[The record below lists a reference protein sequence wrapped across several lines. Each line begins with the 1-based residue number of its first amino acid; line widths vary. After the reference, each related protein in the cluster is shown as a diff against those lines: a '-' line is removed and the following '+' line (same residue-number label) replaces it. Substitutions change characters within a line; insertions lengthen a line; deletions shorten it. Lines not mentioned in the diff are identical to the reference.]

1 MNTDEYDYISD
12 SDDEFFNITPS
23 PKKTKSTEQL
33 QIDNFLK
40 KISSPKK
47 TKSKSKTKYQEDGM
61 TRRTKQQIK
70 LMKENW
76 KKGISALYN
85 EKDEQRRK
93 STIKNKKNKQT
104 KKRNTLR
111 NNYLIKSIKG
121 LPKIQRYFDEN
132 EQQELIDVFIKQNSK
147 YLNNYNLDKYNFEN
161 QNYELLRNNLN
172 LNLNQPQDYN
182 FKKVQDFLQQ
192 SEYYKSV
199 LKRIYNSNK
208 LSDDL
213 KEKLKFFLNKYD
225 KIIGEGSKGKK
236 RKQTKKKR
244 RKRDNAGCPCNNPGN
259 CNCRRIVQR
268 ALQQEIVNVKSN
280 IKSMIRYFSQH
291 KQKVLEILNNTR
303 NRVFNNKIKKYIYI
317 SNNNLIIDINN
328 AQSYHALLN
337 IKNLFVDLKYKLEQK
352 IIQEQRETI
361 RQRHVDQMLRNFVNK
376 HSLPTAQIAPA
387 TVIANIYDKRPRWNK
402 LKRGLKKSVRN
413 LMKNITRRTGRNNRK
428 IQPAFIVGEKKEY
441 KKKEKKKK

>member
-1 MNTDEYDYISD
+1 MNTHEYDYISD

-147 YLNNYNLDKYNFEN
+147 YLNNYDLDKFNFDS
-161 QNYELLRNNLN
+161 QNYKLLNNNLN

-182 FKKVQDFLQQ
+182 FKSSRF
-192 SEYYKSV
+192 
-199 LKRIYNSNK
+199 YNNQ
-208 LSDDL
+208 
-213 KEKLKFFLNKYD
+213 N
-225 KIIGEGSKGKK
+225 IIKA
-236 RKQTKKKR
+236 R
-244 RKRDNAGCPCNNPGN
+244 
-259 CNCRRIVQR
+259 
-268 ALQQEIVNVKSN
+268 
-280 IKSMIRYFSQH
+280 
-291 KQKVLEILNNTR
+291 
-303 NRVFNNKIKKYIYI
+303 
-317 SNNNLIIDINN
+317 
-328 AQSYHALLN
+328 
-337 IKNLFVDLKYKLEQK
+337 
-352 IIQEQRETI
+352 
-361 RQRHVDQMLRNFVNK
+361 
-376 HSLPTAQIAPA
+376 
-387 TVIANIYDKRPRWNK
+387 
-402 LKRGLKKSVRN
+402 
-413 LMKNITRRTGRNNRK
+413 
-428 IQPAFIVGEKKEY
+428 
-441 KKKEKKKK
+441 